1 MEREILI
8 KFGEIFLKGE
18 NKEKFEK
25 VLFDNINQK
34 ISKFGIFNI
43 KKMGSVFAVSGENTE
58 KILNIIKKIFG
69 ISLISYAYK
78 TSKNIEEI
86 KQAASEEITEKIKNK
101 NIKSFKIEA
110 KRADKSFYLNSL
122 EICTEIGAF
131 ISKKFDLKVDVH
143 NPDLIIKIEIR
154 NHAYV
159 YSEKIEGAGGL
170 PIGTSGL
177 GTVMISGGIDSPV
190 ATFMMAKRGL
200 KINAVHFSTPPYTS
214 ERSVDK
220 VKRILKKIS
229 EYSGHIKFFNINFSE
244 IQKEIKKLCAEDLV
258 TIISRRFMSKISQNI
273 AISEKSSCL
282 ITGESL
288 GQVASQ
294 TVSAINCTSSEIFL
308 PVFRPLIGFD
318 KSEIIN
324 IAKKIGTFEISIE
337 DFEDCCSLFSPKRPK
352 INPVLKFVQN
362 SELKIKNS
370 DELIK
375 NAIKNCKICKIN

>member
-1 MEREILI
+1 VEREILI

-25 VLFDNINQK
+25 ALFDNINQK

-43 KKMGSVFAVSGENTE
+43 KKMGSVFAVSGENIE
-58 KILNIIKKIFG
+58 KILDIIKKIFG
-69 ISLISYAYK
+69 IAAFSYAYRVN
-78 TSKNIEEI
+78 KNMDEI
-86 KQAASEEITEKIKNK
+86 KNAAEEEVKEKIKNK

-110 KRADKSFYLNSL
+110 KRADKSFCLNSL

-131 ISKKFDLKVDVH
+131 ILKKFDLKVDVH
-143 NPDLIIKIEIR
+143 NPDLVIKIEIR
-154 NHAYV
+154 NCAYI

-170 PIGTSGL
+170 PVGTSGL

-190 ATFMMAKRGL
+190 AAFMMAKRGL

-229 EYSGHIKFFNINFSE
+229 EYSGSIKFFNINFSE

-258 TIISRRFMSKISQNI
+258 TIISRRFMSKISQKI
-273 AISEKSSCL
+273 AISVKSSCL

-294 TVSAINCTSSEIFL
+294 TVSAINCTSHDIFL

-324 IAKKIGTFEISIE
+324 VAKKIGTFEISIE

-352 INPVLKFVQN
+352 INPILKFVQN
-362 SELKIKNS
+362 NELKIKNS
-370 DELIK
+370 DELIE
-375 NAIKNCKICKIN
+375 NAIKNCEICEIN

>member
-154 NHAYV
+154 NQAYI

-229 EYSGHIKFFNINFSE
+229 EYSGSIKFFNINFSE

-258 TIISRRFMSKISQNI
+258 TIISRRFMSKISQKI

-282 ITGESL
+282 VTGESL

-294 TVSAINCTSSEIFL
+294 TVSAINCTSHDIFL

>member
-18 NKEKFEK
+18 NKAKFEK
-25 VLFDNINQK
+25 ALFDNINQK
-34 ISKFGIFNI
+34 INKFGIFNI

-58 KILNIIKKIFG
+58 KILSIIKKIFG
-69 ISLISYAYK
+69 ISSISYAYK

-86 KQAASEEITEKIKNK
+86 KNAAEEEIETKIKNK

-110 KRADKSFYLNSL
+110 KRTDKSFYLNSL
-122 EICTEIGAF
+122 EICTKIGEF
-131 ISKKFDLKVDVH
+131 ILKKFDLKVDVH

-159 YSEKIEGAGGL
+159 YSEKILGAGGL
-170 PIGTSGL
+170 PVGTSGL

-229 EYSGHIKFFNINFSE
+229 EYSGTIKFFNINFSE

-258 TIISRRFMSKISQNI
+258 TIISRRFMSKISQKI
-273 AISEKSSCL
+273 AVSEKSSCL

-294 TVSAINCTSSEIFL
+294 TVSAINCTSHDIFL

-324 IAKKIGTFEISIE
+324 ISKKIGTFEISIE

-362 SELKIKNS
+362 NELKIKNQ
-370 DELIK
+370 DELIE
-375 NAIKNCKICKIN
+375 NAIKNCEICEIN

>member
-1 MEREILI
+1 MEKEILI

-25 VLFDNINQK
+25 TLFDNINQK

-43 KKMGSVFAVSGENTE
+43 KKMGSVLAISGENVE
-58 KILNIIKKIFG
+58 KILDIIKKVFG
-69 ISLISYAYK
+69 VALISRAYK
-78 TSKNIEEI
+78 INKNIEEI
-86 KQAASEEITEKIKNK
+86 KKAAAEEITEKIKNK

-110 KRADKSFYLNSL
+110 QRSDKNFYLNSL
-122 EICTEIGAF
+122 EICSEIGAF
-131 ISKKFDLKVDVH
+131 ISEKFNLKVDVH

-159 YSEKIEGAGGL
+159 YSEKILGAGGL
-170 PIGTSGL
+170 PVGTSGL

-190 ATFMMAKRGL
+190 AAFMMTKRGL

-229 EYSGHIKFFNINFSE
+229 EYSGVIKFFNINFSE
-244 IQKEIKKLCAEDLV
+244 IQKEIKKNCVENLV
-258 TIISRRFMSKISQNI
+258 TVISRRFMSKISQNI
-273 AISEKSSCL
+273 AILEKSSCL

-294 TVSAINCTSSEIFL
+294 TVSAINCTSHEIFL

-352 INPVLKFVQN
+352 INPILKFVQN
-362 SELKIKNS
+362 NELKIKNS
-370 DELIK
+370 NNLTE
-375 NAIKNCKICKIN
+375 NAIKNCEICEIN

>member
-25 VLFDNINQK
+25 ALFDNINQK

-43 KKMGSVFAVSGENTE
+43 KKMGSVLAISGENTE
-58 KILNIIKKIFG
+58 KILDIIKKIFG
-69 ISLISYAYK
+69 IAAFSYAYK
-78 TSKNIEEI
+78 VNKNMDEIKNAAEEEI
-86 KQAASEEITEKIKNK
+86 KEKIKNK

-110 KRADKSFYLNSL
+110 KRADKSFCLNSP
-122 EICTEIGAF
+122 EICTEIGEF
-131 ISKKFDLKVDVH
+131 ILKKFDLKVDVH

-154 NHAYV
+154 NCAYI

-170 PIGTSGL
+170 PVGTSGL

-190 ATFMMAKRGL
+190 AAFMMAKRGL

-220 VKRILKKIS
+220 VRRILKKIS
-229 EYSGHIKFFNINFSE
+229 EYSGSIKFFNINFSE
-244 IQKEIKKLCAEDLV
+244 IQKEIKKLCAEYLV
-258 TIISRRFMSKISQNI
+258 TIISRRFMSKISQKF

-294 TVSAINCTSSEIFL
+294 TVSAINCTSHDIFL

-324 IAKKIGTFEISIE
+324 VAKKIGTFEISIE

-352 INPVLKFVQN
+352 INPILKFVQN
-362 SELKIKNS
+362 NELKIKNS
-370 DELIK
+370 DELIE
-375 NAIKNCKICKIN
+375 NAIKNCEICEIN

>member
-1 MEREILI
+1 MKKEILI

-25 VLFDNINQK
+25 ALFDDISQK

-43 KKMGSVFAVSGENTE
+43 KKMGSVFAVSGENIE
-58 KILNIIKKIFG
+58 KILDVIKKIFG
-69 ISLISYAYK
+69 IASFSVAYK
-78 TSKNIEEI
+78 TDKNIDEIKKAAEEEI
-86 KQAASEEITEKIKNK
+86 SEKIQTK

-110 KRADKSFYLNSL
+110 KRSDKSFYLNSL
-122 EICTEIGAF
+122 EICTEVGAF
-131 ISKKFDLKVDVH
+131 ISEKFNLKVDVH

-154 NHAYV
+154 NCAYV
-159 YSEKIEGAGGL
+159 YSEKIEGMGGL
-170 PIGTSGL
+170 PVGTSGL

-229 EYSGHIKFFNINFSE
+229 EYSNSIKFFNINFSD
-244 IQKEIKKLCAEDLV
+244 IQKEIKKNCAENLV
-258 TIISRRFMSKISQNI
+258 TIISRRFMSKIAQKI
-273 AISEKSSCL
+273 AILEKSGCL

-294 TVSAINCTSSEIFL
+294 TVSAINCTAHDIFL

-318 KSEIIN
+318 KSEIIE
-324 IAKKIGTFEISIE
+324 IAKRIGTFEISIE

-352 INPVLKFVQN
+352 IKPILRFVEN
-362 SELKIKNS
+362 DELKIKNS
-370 DELIK
+370 DELIE
-375 NAIKNCKICKIN
+375 NAIKNCEICEIN

>member
-154 NHAYV
+154 NQAYI

-170 PIGTSGL
+170 PVGTSGL

>member
-1 MEREILI
+1 MRGNRKGQRNFDSPKEVLLVKKEILI

-25 VLFDNINQK
+25 ALFDDISQK

-43 KKMGSVFAVSGENTE
+43 KKMGSVFAVSGENIE
-58 KILNIIKKIFG
+58 KILDVIKKIFG
-69 ISLISYAYK
+69 IASFSVAYK
-78 TSKNIEEI
+78 TDKNIDEIKKAAAEEI
-86 KQAASEEITEKIKNK
+86 SEKIQTK

-110 KRADKSFYLNSL
+110 KRSDKSFYLNSL
-122 EICTEIGAF
+122 EICTEVGAF
-131 ISKKFDLKVDVH
+131 IYEKFNLKVDVR

-154 NHAYV
+154 NCAYV
-159 YSEKIEGAGGL
+159 YSEKIEGMGGL
-170 PIGTSGL
+170 PVGTSGL

-214 ERSVDK
+214 ERSV
-220 VKRILKKIS
+220 
-229 EYSGHIKFFNINFSE
+229 
-244 IQKEIKKLCAEDLV
+244 IKKNCAENLV
-258 TIISRRFMSKISQNI
+258 TIISRRFMSKIAQKI
-273 AISEKSSCL
+273 AILEKSGCL

-294 TVSAINCTSSEIFL
+294 TVSAINCTAHDIFL

-318 KSEIIN
+318 KSEIIE
-324 IAKKIGTFEISIE
+324 IAKRIGTFEISIE

-352 INPVLKFVQN
+352 IKPILRFVEN
-362 SELKIKNS
+362 DELKIKNS
-370 DELIK
+370 DELIE
-375 NAIKNCKICKIN
+375 NAIKNCEICEIN